1 MKRSPELRGEKKTVG
16 TVHYRYQFCDLS
28 NSSLTHQIVLV
39 KLNNPLSFPD
49 SRSVKI
55 LVFSCFAGLLKDT
68 HEQATTE
75 VQGQISESII

>member
-16 TVHYRYQFCDLS
+16 TVDYRYQFCDLS

-49 SRSVKI
+49 SGSVKI
-55 LVFSCFAGLLKDT
+55 LVFSCFAGLLKET